1 MDVIPVAAGIFA
13 FGVPLSW
20 SHIFAEPE

>member
-1 MDVIPVAAGIFA
+1 MDVIPVGAGIFA
-13 FGVPLSW
+13 FGASLPW